1 MKNRFA
7 NTITQSVVLALALTA
22 CASPTPT
29 AAPAKPAAPAAPAAT
44 MAPAAPAPAATTA
57 PAAPA
62 ATAVPAATAAPAP
75 AADGMNSI
83 GKKLPADAAPSDQQ
97 VMVIPAQGASK
108 DSKFADITASVY
120 NRGGLSDLYAISLTR
135 LNKDFET
142 IPGAAKSWKPSAD
155 GKTWTFLL
163 REDLNWSDGTP
174 VTAADFIATLQHTAN
189 PKTAWDFVW
198 YLEEGNIK
206 GYSEA
211 AAGKGKL
218 EDIGI
223 RQGANPKE
231 LIIETTKS
239 TPYLPSLLLYFM
251 PMQKAALEKYGP
263 TYNSDPK
270 TAVSSGPFI
279 VTEWSP
285 TRYVASANKNLPE
298 DLKPYLNKII
308 ALPFESQIQAYQA
321 GKIDYAV
328 PANVADLKLALDD
341 PKLNKD
347 ISTDVGDFRTNYFF
361 FDMSKSPYNNVKF
374 RQALSHLLDRD
385 SLAKVIIKEPSNKPA
400 VSFLAPGFPGSNVQ
414 ELAPIQKYD
423 PELAKKLYAESGQ
436 KVDKLTLQVRNE
448 GNQSYNEVRKAVA
461 QVFGDEIKKVLGIP
475 VEIKI
480 VEQKVFM
487 DALNAKPTQMDF
499 GMISYGM
506 DYLDQSNMLSVF
518 KSNGRHNWNNANFQ
532 KLLDEAGPMTDT
544 AKRNE
549 MYRQAEKLLVEEAP
563 AIWSHTQT
571 DVALWRPYLTG
582 DEFKGGKVNKSR
594 GMSFPVNSSMGST
607 IQTVYVTKD
616 VTALRPTPPK

>member
-1 MKNRFA
+1 
-7 NTITQSVVLALALTA
+7 
-22 CASPTPT
+22 P
-29 AAPAKPAAPAAPAAT
+29 KPAAT
-44 MAPAAPAPAATTA
+44 SAPAAPAPAATTA

-62 ATAVPAATAAPAP
+62 ATTAPAAPAAP
-75 AADGMNSI
+75 ADGMNSI
-83 GKKLPADAAPSDQQ
+83 GKKLPADAAPSDHQ
-97 VMVIPAQGASK
+97 VMVIPAQGASR

-142 IPGAAKSWKPSAD
+142 IPGAAKSWKVSAD
-155 GKTWTFLL
+155 GKTWTFSL
-163 REDLNWSDGTP
+163 REDLNWSDNTP

-218 EDIGI
+218 EEIGI

-231 LIIETTKS
+231 LIIETTKP

-251 PMQKAALEKYGP
+251 PMQKAALERHGP

-285 TRYVASANKNLPE
+285 TRYVATANKNLPD

-321 GKIDYAV
+321 GRVDYAV

-341 PKLNKD
+341 AKLNKD
-347 ISTDVGDFRTNYFF
+347 VSTDVGDFRTNYFF
-361 FDMSKSPYNNVKF
+361 FDMSKKPFNNVKF
-374 RQALSHLLDRD
+374 RQALARLLDRD
-385 SLAKVIIKEPSNKPA
+385 SLAKAIVKEPSNKPA
-400 VSFLAPGFPGSNVQ
+400 YSFLAPGFPGSNVE
-414 ELAPIQKYD
+414 ELKPLQKYD
-423 PELAKKLYAESGQ
+423 PDMAKKLYAESGE

-461 QVFGDEIKKVLGIP
+461 QVYADEIKKVLGIP

-487 DALNAKPTQMDF
+487 DALNAKPTQVDF

-518 KSNGRHNWNNANFQ
+518 RSNGRHNWNNANYQ
-532 KLLDEAGPMTDT
+532 KLLDEAGPLTDT

-563 AIWSHTQT
+563 AVWSHVQT
-571 DVALWRPYLTG
+571 DVALWRQYLTG

-607 IQTVYVTKD
+607 IQSVYVTKD
-616 VTALRPTPPK
+616 ALTMRPTPPK

>member
-1 MKNRFA
+1 MSYIQKT
-7 NTITQSVVLALALTA
+7 TIASLTLAMVLAA
-22 CASPTPT
+22 CSSPTPT
-29 AAPAKPAAPAAPAAT
+29 ASPKPAEPAKPAAPAAPTAP
-44 MAPAAPAPAATTA
+44 PAAQKPAEPTK

-62 ATAVPAATAAPAP
+62 ATGVN
-75 AADGMNSI
+75 DV
-83 GKKLPADAAPSDQQ
+83 GKKLPADAAANEQQ

-142 IPGAAKSWKPSAD
+142 VPGAAKSWKVSAD
-155 GKTWTFLL
+155 GKSWTFSL
-163 REDLNWSDGTP
+163 REDLNWSDNTP

-198 YLEEGNIK
+198 YIEEGNIK
-206 GYSEA
+206 NYSEA
-211 AAGKGKL
+211 AAGKAKL

-231 LIIETTKS
+231 LIIETTKP

-251 PMQKAALEKYGP
+251 PLQKAALEKYGP

-285 TRYVASANKNLPE
+285 TRWVATANKNLPE

-321 GKIDYAV
+321 GRVDYAI
-328 PANVADLKLALDD
+328 PANVADLKLALENTQ
-341 PKLNKD
+341 LSKD

-361 FDMSKSPYNNVKF
+361 FDMSKAPYNNVKF
-374 RQALSHLLDRD
+374 RQALSHLLDRE
-385 SLAKVIIKEPSNKPA
+385 SLAKSIVKEPSNKPA
-400 VSFLAPGFPGSNVQ
+400 YSFLNPGFPGANVE
-414 ELAPIQKYD
+414 ELKPIQKYD
-423 PELAKKLYAESGQ
+423 TELAKKLYAESGL
-436 KVDKLTLQVRNE
+436 KVEKLTLQVRNE

-487 DALNAKPTQMDF
+487 DALNAKPTQIDF

-518 KSNGRHNWNNANFQ
+518 RSNGRHNWNNANFQ
-532 KLLDEAGPMTDT
+532 KLLDEAGPLTDI

-549 MYRQAEKLLVEEAP
+549 MYRQAEKLLVQEAP
-563 AIWSHTQT
+563 AIWSHVQT

-594 GMSFPVNSSMGST
+594 GMSFPVNSSMGTT
-607 IQTVYVTKD
+607 IQSVYVTKD
-616 VTALRPTPPK
+616 VTTLRPNPPK